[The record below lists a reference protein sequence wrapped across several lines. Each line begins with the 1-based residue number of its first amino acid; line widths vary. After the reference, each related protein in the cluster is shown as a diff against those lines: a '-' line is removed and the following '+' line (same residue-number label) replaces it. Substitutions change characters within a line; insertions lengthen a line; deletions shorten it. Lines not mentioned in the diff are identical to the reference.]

1 MRIAIDS
8 FEERGASVK
17 CENNIRVFTGFQV
30 SGNWKLGNPE
40 TYRVYIYN
48 GKV

>member
-1 MRIAIDS
+1 
-8 FEERGASVK
+8 VK
-17 CENNIRVFTGFQV
+17 IKSGFSLVFTGFWV
-30 SGNWKLGNPE
+30 SGNRKLGNPE